1 MTNKSKNIIEK
12 FVKKDYNNELEEV
25 LSKKEYE
32 EDVKNLL
39 LDILYKV
46 ETSYKDYTK
55 VKQNVVL
62 QEKYIQNIINIIKN
76 KCDNIKLIK
85 PDIKNTSQNMNK
97 IIAKKIDIL
106 M

>member
-1 MTNKSKNIIEK
+1 MANKSKNIIEK
-12 FVKKDYNNELEEV
+12 IVKKDYNNELEEV
-25 LSKKEYE
+25 LSTKQYE

-46 ETSYKDYTK
+46 ETSYKDYAK
-55 VKQNVVL
+55 VKQNVML

-85 PDIKNTSQNMNK
+85 PDLFQ
-97 IIAKKIDIL
+97 
-106 M
+106 